1 MYTRN
6 RRERRVGVTVRHPRL
21 PGTARASATTAH
33 YARDDTSA
41 RGRRPDARELERRAV
56 ALRSLRDPIL
66 CLLAVRPYTKWE
78 LHEQLHVA
86 DALVYRALQQLRDA
100 GQVKVIGRRLAQRR
114 WALRTYQPP
123 AAWPRGQA
131 PTHADA
137 MTVIVAPRPRPTS
150 SWWTSP
156 AFRHAGGAD
165 G

>member
-1 MYTRN
+1 M
-6 RRERRVGVTVRHPRL
+6 RHPRL
-21 PGTARASATTAH
+21 PGTGRASATTT
-33 YARDDTSA
+33 RDDASA

-56 ALRSLRDPIL
+56 ALQALADPIL

-123 AAWPRGQA
+123 PTWPRGQA
-131 PTHADA
+131 PTQADA
-137 MTVIVAPRPRPTS
+137 QTVIVAPRRPPTD
-150 SWWTSP
+150 SWWTHP
-156 AFRHAGGAD
+156 AFRHAGGGAD